1 MATDIRLQ
9 PSVVFHASA
18 MRSTW
23 CARTAVFLSLVML
36 IIIYRIGAGY
46 FDHPT
51 VWDARHVVGAVVKIV
66 PLIIFQIYMF
76 VFALSRFASAR
87 QDFSKNNN
95 LVALEALLAG
105 VTNEAVR
112 EELQL
117 RGIDAI
123 ETRAPTSH

>member
-1 MATDIRLQ
+1 
-9 PSVVFHASA
+9 
-18 MRSTW
+18 
-23 CARTAVFLSLVML
+23 ML

-95 LVALEALLAG
+95 LVALETLLVG
-105 VTNEAVR
+105 VTNEAIR

-123 ETRAPTSH
+123 ETRPPHLSLIAHLRAEGVWAKMDGGLLSDRLLG

>member
-95 LVALEALLAG
+95 LVALETLLVG
-105 VTNEAVR
+105 VTNEAIR

-123 ETRAPTSH
+123 ETRPPTSH

>member
-1 MATDIRLQ
+1 
-9 PSVVFHASA
+9 

-23 CARTAVFLSLVML
+23 CARTAVFLSLIIL
-36 IIIYRIGAGY
+36 LIIYRIGAGY

-51 VWDARHVVGAVVKIV
+51 VWDARHVVGAIVKIV

-76 VFALSRFASAR
+76 VFALRRFASAR
-87 QDFSKNNN
+87 QDFSKTNN
-95 LVALEALLAG
+95 LVALETLLLG
-105 VTNEAVR
+105 VMNEAVR

-123 ETRAPTSH
+123 ETRAPNSR